1 MRATRDLLS
10 VACLWHLH
18 GLVSG
23 TCPQYPQP
31 VSSASHRQKIAY
43 KANREGV
50 AARFADPAVQKSL
63 AVDLALITSYAER
76 LRDVAL
82 TIVTTANHHDANTRY
97 LLQTVPGIGT
107 ILSLVLLYDIHQID
121 RFPRVQDV
129 LSSCRLGKCRKAS
142 AGKRRGTS
150 GATIGNAHLTGAFSE
165 AAVLFLR
172 DHPAAQ
178 QYLARLEKKHAKGTA
193 FTILAQQLGP
203 CRLL

>member
-1 MRATRDLLS
+1 MVGRPQTTRAIPKRLRRFCAAVCSRRPLCLPPRCAPPATCS
-10 VACLWHLH
+10 GVACLWHLH
-18 GLVSG
+18 GLSSLAHVHNTHS
-23 TCPQYPQP
+23 QYHLP
-31 VSSASHRQKIAY
+31 AIGKKIAY

-121 RFPRVQDV
+121 RFPQGTRCPSPLAAWGNVARHRQANA
-129 LSSCRLGKCRKAS
+129 GGPQGPQS
-142 AGKRRGTS
+142 ATPISRG
-150 GATIGNAHLTGAFSE
+150 
-165 AAVLFLR
+165 LF
-172 DHPAAQ
+172 
-178 QYLARLEKKHAKGTA
+178 
-193 FTILAQQLGP
+193 
-203 CRLL
+203 